1 MFSRRKV
8 GILGGTFNPPHN
20 GHMHIAQS
28 VYEALA
34 LDEVRFMPAATP
46 PHKEE
51 DDSVS
56 AEHRLQMVKEAVAEV
71 PYFRA
76 FDYEIKRGGTSYTYE
91 TMRTLTEVEP
101 DVDFYFIIGGD
112 MVDSLSTWYR
122 IDELVEMIRF
132 VGVQR
137 PGTKNETSYDIVRV
151 DIEPM
156 DIASSDI
163 RARLRNGQ
171 SIEGY
176 VPERV
181 RRYIE
186 EERLYEN

>member
-28 VYEALA
+28 VYEALM

-56 AEHRLQMVKEAVAEV
+56 AEHRLRMVEEAVAEV
-71 PYFRA
+71 PYFHA

-91 TMRTLTEVEP
+91 TMRALTELEP

-122 IDELVEMIRF
+122 IDELLKMMRF

-137 PGTKNETSYDIVRV
+137 PGTKNETTYDIVRV

-156 DIASSDI
+156 DIASSNI
-163 RARLRNGQ
+163 RSRLHMGR